1 MNDKFKATLEEVKIL
16 QGEIHNLKFRIKGKE
31 NELEGRFVEE
41 QEKEKRI
48 EELSEKLESLAGVY
62 KALKA
67 DNEVLL
73 ERIRKN

>member
-1 MNDKFKATLEEVKIL
+1 MNDRFKATLEEVKIL

-73 ERIRKN
+73 KRIRKN